1 MFDVCWK
8 NWTVICVRMREKEFR
23 QNLRETGY
31 VHMILDFIRVASF
44 LVPSSSF
51 LPASSTA
58 SSRSQWALPDLNHST
73 ASSKISMDTPEPR
86 APDLSGHC
94 QTSTA
99 SSGSQWALPDL
110 NRKLQISVGT
120 AGLQPRVLNGHCRTS
135 IASAHC
141 HTSRELQISVGTARP
156 LRSGARGWGPAVPMS
171 EERQN
176 RCQIECQNRM
186 SDRMPDRLRE

>member
-1 MFDVCWK
+1 M
-8 NWTVICVRMREKEFR
+8 NLICVRMREKEFR

-31 VHMILDFIRVASF
+31 FHMILDFIRVASF

-99 SSGSQWALPDL
+99 SSRSQWALQDF
-110 NRKLQISVGT
+110 NRKFSMGT
-120 AGLQPRVLNGHCRTS
+120 AARQLRVRTATPAASSRSQWAQPDH
-135 IASAHC
+135 
-141 HTSRELQISVGTARP
+141 
-156 LRSGARGWGPAVPMS
+156 
-171 EERQN
+171 
-176 RCQIECQNRM
+176 
-186 SDRMPDRLRE
+186 

>member
-31 VHMILDFIRVASF
+31 FHMILDFIRVASF

-135 IASAHC
+135 NCECALPHQPRAPDLSGHSQTSTASAGSQWALPGPNC
-141 HTSRELQISVGTARP
+141 EGQIPVGTAGP
-156 LRSGARGWGPAVPMS
+156 QPQPDARENV
-171 EERQN
+171 R
-176 RCQIECQNRM
+176 
-186 SDRMPDRLRE
+186 